1 MCRIKTESLI
11 TNHCRIRHYFPDD
24 LSKVTRLV
32 VVTSQDERRVL
43 APWGLFSLSIVV
55 VLLVLLMPL
64 AGASYHTLRAA
75 RRMQQLQDE
84 LEKLAH
90 TDFLT
95 EAEYRRV
102 FGDDTQ
108 HPFTGIDYVNLYK
121 ELAAPGQVEVYLAN
135 DPRAAQNRRI
145 TITVLTQEA
154 EERLLGKQA
163 PSAQQDNKLQS
174 EKQEN
179 PTPEPQTP

>member
-1 MCRIKTESLI
+1 
-11 TNHCRIRHYFPDD
+11 
-24 LSKVTRLV
+24 
-32 VVTSQDERRVL
+32 
-43 APWGLFSLSIVV
+43 
-55 VLLVLLMPL
+55 LLLP
-64 AGASYHTLRAA
+64 
-75 RRMQQLQDE
+75 
-84 LEKLAH
+84 
-90 TDFLT
+90 
-95 EAEYRRV
+95 
-102 FGDDTQ
+102 
-108 HPFTGIDYVNLYK
+108 
-121 ELAAPGQVEVYLAN
+121 N